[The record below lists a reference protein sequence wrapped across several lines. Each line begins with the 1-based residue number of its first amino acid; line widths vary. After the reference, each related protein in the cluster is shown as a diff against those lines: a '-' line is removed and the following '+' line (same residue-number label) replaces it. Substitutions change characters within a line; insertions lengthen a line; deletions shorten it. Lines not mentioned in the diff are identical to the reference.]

1 MTDKFEQQLDDI
13 RLAIHEETK
22 DLSPEEFVNALNE
35 SGRNVAEEF
44 GFTIVKSDTR
54 QPAPKASGE

>member
-1 MTDKFEQQLDDI
+1 MTDKFEQQLDEI
-13 RLAIHEETK
+13 RIAIYEETK
-22 DLSPEEFVNALNE
+22 DMSPEEFVNAINE
-35 SGRNVAEEF
+35 SGRKVAEEF